1 MKKCKYCKDK
11 FVPKFFNQKDCGK
24 DECRDKFVKETIAK
38 ANKKKEKEL
47 KKQQT
52 QIKKENRIE
61 KSNIKTLSEWKGM
74 LQPLINQ
81 IARLI
86 DFGQPCIATG
96 SYNGK
101 MNGGHCIAIGAN
113 SILRYNL
120 HNIHIQSEHS
130 NSYKGGDNIRY
141 KQGIELIYGKEY
153 LDYIN
158 SLQSCPTINLT
169 TLDIQKIMPIVKA
182 IIKELKAKE
191 EIYDPDERI
200 GLRNKFNKMIGIYK

>member
-1 MKKCKYCKDK
+1 MKCKYCKDK
-11 FVPKFFNQKDCGK
+11 FEPKFFNQKDCGK
-24 DECRDKFVKETIAK
+24 DECRDKFVKETIVK
-38 ANKKKEKEL
+38 ANKKREKEV

-52 QIKKENRIE
+52 QIKKEHQIE
-61 KSNIKTLSEWKGM
+61 KNNIKTLAKWKGT

-86 DFGQPCIATG
+86 DLGQPCIATG

-101 MNGGHCIAIGAN
+101 MNGGHCIAVGAN
-113 SILRYNL
+113 STLRFNL
-120 HNIHIQSEHS
+120 HNIHIQSVHS

-158 SLQSCPTINLT
+158 SLQSCSTVNLT
-169 TLDIQKIMPIVKA
+169 ILDIQTIMPIVKA
-182 IIKELKAKE
+182 IIRELKAKE
-191 EIYDPDERI
+191 GIYEPDERI
-200 GLRNKFNKMIGIYK
+200 ALRNEFNKQIGIYK